1 MHSPDHYRDHYH
13 SINANPAKPH
23 WHHPSNARKQ
33 SDALWAPDN
42 PSSGLL
48 CPNPLIQEPDASLHH
63 AMSQPCSALGHEK
76 TISIL
81 DGHSTMYP
89 YDAHKGRNQPQLNEK
104 LIADFVQAMSDL
116 VSRYRKTINPDSQ
129 QHHQEVRDLANCFT
143 EQVAAQAKAISSQS
157 PLLIEK

>member
-1 MHSPDHYRDHYH
+1 
-13 SINANPAKPH
+13 
-23 WHHPSNARKQ
+23 
-33 SDALWAPDN
+33 
-42 PSSGLL
+42 
-48 CPNPLIQEPDASLHH
+48 
-63 AMSQPCSALGHEK
+63 
-76 TISIL
+76 
-81 DGHSTMYP
+81 MYP